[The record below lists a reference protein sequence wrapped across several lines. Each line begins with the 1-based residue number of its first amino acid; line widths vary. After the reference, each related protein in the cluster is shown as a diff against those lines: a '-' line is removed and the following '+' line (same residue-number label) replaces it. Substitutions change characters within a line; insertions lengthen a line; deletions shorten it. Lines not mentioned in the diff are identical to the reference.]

1 MKKVYENITID
12 LVFFYDMDIV
22 RTSQNDNIESVPD
35 FPEDFIG

>member
-1 MKKVYENITID
+1 MKKTYENISID

>member
-1 MKKVYENITID
+1 MKKTYENISID

-35 FPEDFIG
+35 FPEDFVG